1 MLFFAFHSWIFLGR
15 WICVALSEQTWIAS
29 SLFFCRCANF
39 VTCPLASIY
48 LSVVCFLQIVG
59 RSFGKKSMSLT
70 KHPSVGEFLA
80 GCEEHVNPYRPARL
94 ALCPMAADAEISD
107 VSTSD
112 TAREG
117 DFVILWGSYTQ
128 IFGIV
133 LKHGEIANNRFGN
146 FHHDEIIGRHFGIR
160 VRSRRGVDETWWNH
174 HEDHLKTTVFS
185 HEMLSVSSLRI
196 ITSHFWQHDAYQIF
210 PLS

>member
-1 MLFFAFHSWIFLGR
+1 M
-15 WICVALSEQTWIAS
+15 ALSEQTWIAS

-146 FHHDEIIGRHFGIR
+146 FHHDEIIGRHFGSR
-160 VRSRRGVDETWWNH
+160 VRSRRGVDET
-174 HEDHLKTTVFS
+174 
-185 HEMLSVSSLRI
+185 
-196 ITSHFWQHDAYQIF
+196 
-210 PLS
+210 